1 MIKASYQGR
10 HSMSST
16 VLHGDAQIKKK
27 AQNKTKPTPNLL
39 PKEHLARFFWE
50 FNISEKTG
58 PSVEQKGGSV
68 QEIMQNYCFTQILF
82 SFGRQS
88 PEFQRWFN

>member
-27 AQNKTKPTPNLL
+27 TTKQNKTTPKP
-39 PKEHLARFFWE
+39 
-50 FNISEKTG
+50 S
-58 PSVEQKGGSV
+58 S
-68 QEIMQNYCFTQILF
+68 
-82 SFGRQS
+82 
-88 PEFQRWFN
+88 